1 MSVLHLFAKQR
12 RGVISH
18 DLQTSLLVL
27 KAKDLPAS
35 GCSQV
40 RERVEHHKEEMCKGH
55 LFCPSKIIDQGTQAY
70 KKKNPKHN
78 KHTKRHKNKK
88 HKPKQ
93 KHPQSKLMRGEG
105 EQGQRRDISE
115 LLALLG
121 KVLQ

>member
-55 LFCPSKIIDQGTQAY
+55 LFCPSKIIDQGMQAY
-70 KKKNPKHN
+70 KKNQPKHN
-78 KHTKRHKNKK
+78 KHTKRHT
-88 HKPKQ
+88 KQ
-93 KHPQSKLMRGEG
+93 KTQTKTKTPT
-105 EQGQRRDISE
+105 
-115 LLALLG
+115 
-121 KVLQ
+121 V